1 MKKLRKKVSKD
12 SRLEIRIKSLID
24 FLCDLNITSLY
35 HHFLGY
41 MDQQLTDIDL
51 LLLNVC
57 ELHLEIGETI
67 QSEIS
72 REIETTVKTKLYP
85 WIFLLA
91 IYTAT

>member
-1 MKKLRKKVSKD
+1 
-12 SRLEIRIKSLID
+12 
-24 FLCDLNITSLY
+24 
-35 HHFLGY
+35 

-72 REIETTVKTKLYP
+72 REMETTVKTKLYP
-85 WIFLLA
+85 WIFPLA
-91 IYTAT
+91 IYTAP